1 MNEIVNIENLTK
13 TYGDE
18 KVLSEFNLNISEG
31 EFVGIAGVSGSG
43 KTTLLKIISGVDKDF
58 CGKVKVK
65 NNRNIGYIQQD
76 YALLEN
82 RSVWDNVML
91 PLIFS
96 SNVFEEEYRFKITKA
111 LDKVNFPENMRRKKV
126 SKLSGGQKQ
135 RVAIARAIVNDPEI
149 LLADEPTGALDT
161 KATEEIMNLLIELWN
176 AKMTIVLVSH
186 DPKCIEKCQRV
197 IKL

>member
-1 MNEIVNIENLTK
+1 MNEVVNIENLTK
-13 TYGDE
+13 SYGDE
-18 KVLSEFNLNISEG
+18 KVLSEFNLNILEG
-31 EFVGIAGVSGSG
+31 EFVGISGVSGSG

-58 CGKVKVK
+58 SGKVKVES
-65 NNRNIGYIQQD
+65 NRKIGFIQQD

-82 RSVWDNVML
+82 RTVWDNLML

-96 SNVFEEEYRFKITKA
+96 NNVFEEEYRFKITKA

-149 LLADEPTGALDT
+149 LLADEPTGALDA

-176 AKMTIVLVSH
+176 SKMTIILVSH
-186 DPKCIEKCQRV
+186 DPNCIQKCQRV
-197 IKL
+197 IEL